1 MAALQKVRNAGPF
14 VVGALFLGLLGFIAT
29 DWAKVVEIF
38 TNADRNT
45 AGIVNGNDISVTD
58 FNKLVDEYTDVV
70 KATQGLSNLTD
81 DQMQNLRDQVWNNY
95 VQNQLIAEEADKL
108 GLTVTDAELQ
118 NIISTGASPMLQ
130 QTPFVNQKGQFDA
143 NALKGF
149 LAEYD
154 KAKNEADAQIL
165 EQYQTIYNWWKFV
178 EKTVR
183 QQTLVQKYQAL
194 LANCIMSNKILAE
207 KSFNERQTKAE
218 ALSLIHI

>member
-118 NIISTGASPMLQ
+118 NIISTGANPMLQ
-130 QTPFVNQKGQFDA
+130 QKARACVVFGQI
-143 NALKGF
+143 
-149 LAEYD
+149 
-154 KAKNEADAQIL
+154 ADQL
-165 EQYQTIYNWWKFV
+165 EQTFTPVCQVVKV
-178 EKTVR
+178 ETVQEAVAAAHKLAQRGDVVLFSPGTSSFDQFTGYVQRGQCFRDAVHKT
-183 QQTLVQKYQAL
+183 LNL
-194 LANCIMSNKILAE
+194 
-207 KSFNERQTKAE
+207 
-218 ALSLIHI
+218 